1 MKRTLLLA
9 TAVVTTLLAGCDLI
23 TDKTQPV
30 DYVNNRIG
38 NISHLL
44 VPTYPTAQLP
54 NSMLRMNPD
63 HNEFT
68 TDRMGGLPLNVPS
81 HRQGSVLM
89 MMPFAGDESVIKPHF
104 GYRYDQEKTA
114 PYRYSVLLDD
124 FMIAVDYAP
133 AEHSAIFGC
142 TFEQTGGRYIQL
154 RTAGGELHSEGNAL
168 WGWDTYH
175 GIKHYFYME
184 FDEAPETFSGTN
196 GDAIRYA
203 TFSPSTGPST
213 IKARYGVSYI
223 DSEQAKRHMLN
234 EIKEYD
240 IDAIAEA
247 GREAWNKTLGK
258 IRVEGGTED
267 ERTTFYTALYRCHE
281 RMINISEEGRYFS
294 GFDKQIHNDEGEP
307 YWTDDWAWDTYHA
320 LHPLQI
326 ILNPDDESEKLNS
339 FVRMYRQSGWV
350 PTFPTVFGDAH
361 CMNGNHAAAIFA
373 DALCKG
379 IDFDVKGAF
388 EGISHTVMTET
399 MIPWLRGPKTELDD
413 FYHQNGWFPALHPD
427 EEETVAGVGDFEQR
441 QAVAVSLAASY
452 DDWCIAQLAKE
463 LGKKD
468 EHNFFLQRSF
478 NYRKLFNKE
487 TGFFHPKNAKGEFIQ
502 PFDYIFSGGIG
513 ARAYYDENNAWTYIW
528 DVHHNIGDLV
538 ALFGSPERFTAKLD
552 QLFVEGMQRSKWQY
566 YAVHPDSSG
575 NVGQYVMGNEP
586 SFHIPYLYCYAGEP
600 WKTQKRI
607 RMLMEAWFRNDL
619 MGVCGDEDGGGM
631 SAFYVFSAMGFYP
644 VTAGLPYYVIGS
656 PLFEKV
662 AIDLDNGKTF
672 TVVAKNNSADNKY
685 IQSATLNGKPYNK
698 TYFSHEDLVEGGTL
712 ELVMGNRPCKTWGV
726 GADAVPPSQGS
737 ALTLM
742 E

>member
-1 MKRTLLLA
+1 MLF
-9 TAVVTTLLAGCDLI
+9 AGCDLI
-23 TDKTQPV
+23 ADKTQPV

-89 MMPFAGDESVIKPHF
+89 MMPFSGDESVIKPHF
-104 GYRYDQEKTA
+104 GYRYDQEKTE

-124 FMIAVDYAP
+124 FMIAVDFAP
-133 AEHSAIFGC
+133 AEHSAIFSC

-154 RTAGGELHSEGNAL
+154 RTNGGELHGEGNAL
-168 WGWDTYH
+168 WGWDMYN
-175 GIKHYFYME
+175 GIKHYFYLE

-196 GDAIRYA
+196 GDAVRYA
-203 TFSPSTGPST
+203 SFSPSTGPST

-234 EIKEYD
+234 EIAAYD
-240 IDAIAEA
+240 IDAVAEA
-247 GREAWNKTLGK
+247 GRKAWNKTLGK

-294 GFDKQIHNDEGEP
+294 AFDRQIHDDEGESF
-307 YWTDDWAWDTYHA
+307 WTDDWAWDTYHA

-326 ILNPDDESEKLNS
+326 ILNPEDEREKLNS

-413 FYHQNGWFPALHPD
+413 FYHQNGWFPALHPG
-427 EEETVAGVGDFEQR
+427 EKETVEGVGGFEQR
-441 QAVAVSLAASY
+441 QSVAVSLAASY

-463 LGKKD
+463 LGKKE
-468 EHNFFLQRSF
+468 EHNFFMQRSF

-487 TGFFHPKNAKGEFIQ
+487 TGFFHPKDAKGEFIQ

-538 ALFGSPERFTAKLD
+538 ALFGSPERFVAKLD
-552 QLFVEGMQRSKWQY
+552 QLFNEGMQRSKWQY

-662 AIDLDNGKTF
+662 SIDLDNGKTF

-726 GADAVPPSQGS
+726 GADAIPPSQGS
-737 ALTLM
+737 QITLM

>member
-1 MKRTLLLA
+1 MKHFSLLTIAAA
-9 TAVVTTLLAGCDLI
+9 TILFAGCDLI
-23 TDKTQPV
+23 ADKAQPV

-89 MMPFAGDESVIKPHF
+89 MMPFSGDESVIKPHF
-104 GYRYDQEKTA
+104 GYRYDQEKTE

-124 FMIAVDYAP
+124 FMIAVDFAP
-133 AEHSAIFGC
+133 AEHSAIFSC

-154 RTAGGELHSEGNAL
+154 RTNGGELHGEGNAL
-168 WGWDTYH
+168 WGWDMYN
-175 GIKHYFYME
+175 GIKHYFYLE
-184 FDEAPETFSGTN
+184 FDEAPEKFSGTN
-196 GDAIRYA
+196 GDAVRYA
-203 TFSPSTGPST
+203 SFSPSTGPST

-234 EIKEYD
+234 EIAAYD
-240 IDAIAEA
+240 IDAVAEA
-247 GREAWNKTLGK
+247 GRKAWNKTLGK

-294 GFDKQIHNDEGEP
+294 AFDKQIHNDEGEP
-307 YWTDDWAWDTYHA
+307 FWTDDWAWDTYHA

-326 ILNPDDESEKLNS
+326 ILNPEDESEKLNS

-413 FYHQNGWFPALHPD
+413 FYHQNGWFPALHPG
-427 EEETVAGVGDFEQR
+427 EKETVEGVGGFEQR

-463 LGKKD
+463 LGKKE
-468 EHNFFLQRSF
+468 EHNFFMQRSF

-487 TGFFHPKNAKGEFIQ
+487 TGFFHPKDAKGEFIQ

-662 AIDLDNGKTF
+662 SIDLDNGKTF

-737 ALTLM
+737 QITLM

>member
-1 MKRTLLLA
+1 MKRFSLLTIAAA
-9 TAVVTTLLAGCDLI
+9 TALLAGCNLL
-23 TDKTQPV
+23 TEKVEPV

-44 VPTYPTAQLP
+44 VPTYPTAHLP
-54 NSMLRMNPD
+54 NSMLRMNPG
-63 HNEFT
+63 HEEFT
-68 TDRMGGLPLNVPS
+68 TDRMNGLPLNMPS

-104 GYRYDQEKTA
+104 GYRYDQEKTE

-133 AEHSAIFGC
+133 AEHSAIFSC
-142 TFEQTGGRYIQL
+142 TYEQTGGRYIQL
-154 RTAGGELHSEGNAL
+154 RTNNGELHGEGNAL
-168 WGWDTYH
+168 WGWDNYN

-184 FDEAPETFSGTN
+184 FDQAPEKVSGKD
-196 GDAIRYA
+196 GDKMRYVS
-203 TFSPSTGPST
+203 FSPSTGPST
-213 IKARYGVSYI
+213 VNVRYGISYI
-223 DSEQAKRHMLN
+223 DEEQAKRHMLN
-234 EIKEYD
+234 EIPEYD

-247 GREAWNKTLGK
+247 GRKAWNKTLGK

-281 RMINISEEGRYFS
+281 RMINISEEGRYR
-294 GFDKQIHNDEGEP
+294 GPFDKQIHEDEGVAF
-307 YWTDDWAWDTYHA
+307 WTDDWVWDTYHA

-326 ILNPDDESEKLNS
+326 ILNPEDESEKLNS
-339 FVRMYRQSGWV
+339 FVRMYRASGWV

-379 IDFDVKGAF
+379 IEFDVKGAF

-399 MIPWLRGPKTELDD
+399 MIPWLRAPKTELDD
-413 FYHQNGWFPALHPD
+413 FYHQNGWFPALHP
-427 EEETVAGVGDFEQR
+427 EEKETVAGVGDFEQR
-441 QAVAVSLAASY
+441 QAVAVTLAASY

-463 LGKKD
+463 LGKKE

-478 NYRKLFNKE
+478 NYRNLFNKE
-487 TGFFHPKNAKGEFIQ
+487 TGFFHPKDAKGEFIQ

-552 QLFVEGMQRSKWQY
+552 QLFAESLHRSKWQY

-607 RMLMEAWFRNDL
+607 RMLMETWFRNDL
-619 MGVCGDEDGGGM
+619 MGICGDEDGGGM

-656 PLFEKV
+656 PLFDKV
-662 AIDLDNGKTF
+662 SIDLDNGKTF

-698 TYFSHEDLVEGGTL
+698 TYFSHEDIVEGGTL
-712 ELVMGNRPCKTWGV
+712 VLTMGNRPCKTWGV

-737 ALTLM
+737 QLTLM

>member
-1 MKRTLLLA
+1 MRKIAIWTAGLIA
-9 TAVVTTLLAGCDLI
+9 TASLLTACDGGQTLSE
-23 TDKTQPV
+23 V

-54 NSMLRMNPD
+54 NAMLRMNPD

-104 GYRYDQEKTA
+104 GYRYDQEKTS

-124 FMIAVDYAP
+124 YFIAVDFAP
-133 AEHSAIFGC
+133 AEHSAIFSC
-142 TFEQTGGRYIQL
+142 TYEQEGTRHIQL
-154 RTAGGELHSEGNAL
+154 RTNGGELFSKDNAL
-168 WGWDTYH
+168 WGWDNYQGT
-175 GIKHYFYME
+175 KHYFYME
-184 FDEAPETFSGTN
+184 FDSAPVKVSGKD
-196 GDAIRYA
+196 GDAVRYA
-203 TFSPSTGPST
+203 TFAEAAAPS
-213 IKARYGVSYI
+213 KVMARYGVSYI
-223 DSEQAKRHMLN
+223 DAEQAKRHMLK
-234 EIKEYD
+234 EIPQYD
-240 IDAIAEA
+240 IDAVAEA
-247 GREAWNKTLGK
+247 GRKAWNSALGK
-258 IRVEGGTED
+258 IKVEGGTED
-267 ERTTFYTALYRCHE
+267 EKTTFYTALYRCHE
-281 RMINISEEGRYFS
+281 RMINLSEEGRYYS
-294 GFDKQIHNDEGEP
+294 GFDKQIHDDEGEP
-307 YWTDDWAWDTYHA
+307 YWTDDWVWDTYHA

-326 ILNPDDESEKLNS
+326 LLNPKEESQKLNS

-379 IDFDVKGAF
+379 IEFDVEGAF

-427 EEETVAGVGDFEQR
+427 EKETVAGVGAFEQR
-441 QAVAVSLAASY
+441 QAVAVTLAASY
-452 DDWCIAQLAKE
+452 DDWCIAQLAKH
-463 LGKKD
+463 LGKKQ
-468 EHNFFLQRSF
+468 EHNFFLERSF
-478 NYRKLFNKE
+478 NYRNLFNKQ
-487 TGFFHPKNAKGEFIQ
+487 TGFFHPKDAKGEFIQ

-528 DVHHNIGDLV
+528 DVHHNIEDLV
-538 ALFGSPERFTAKLD
+538 AMFGSSERFAAKLD
-552 QLFVEGMQRSKWQY
+552 QLFVEGMQKSKWQY

-619 MGVCGDEDGGGM
+619 MGICGDEDGGGM

-656 PLFEKV
+656 PLFDKV
-662 AIDLDNGKTF
+662 EIALDNGKTF

-698 TYFSHEDLVEGGTL
+698 CYFSHEDILSGGTL
-712 ELVMGNRPCKTWGV
+712 CLEMGNRPCKQWGV
-726 GADAVPPSQGS
+726 ESTPPSQGS